1 VRAELSVTDGMPPP
15 AGLPQGECITT
26 VLPDGGLRIDRAD
39 PRILIS
45 TELIDMI
52 ADNPSPLARL
62 DTTGCQT
69 FIGALLKI
77 DAANRQVVYRIT
89 GWLPRIR
96 GFTAEWPD

>member
-1 VRAELSVTDGMPPP
+1 MRAELSVTDGMPPP
-15 AGLPQGECITT
+15 ADLPSGEFQTQLI
-26 VLPDGGLRIDRAD
+26 DGQVHIVHAD

-45 TELIDMI
+45 AELIDMI

-96 GFTAEWPD
+96 AFTAEWPD